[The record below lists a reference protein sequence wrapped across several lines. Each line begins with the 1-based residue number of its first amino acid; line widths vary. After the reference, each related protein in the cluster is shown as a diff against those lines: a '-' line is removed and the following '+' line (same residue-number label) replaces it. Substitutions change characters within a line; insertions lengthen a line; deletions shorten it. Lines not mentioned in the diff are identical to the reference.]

1 MHAASDMTALHVQSE
16 GRKASD
22 WCMQPTLVHRDR
34 CWKQFLT
41 SSGASPTARYSST

>member
-1 MHAASDMTALHVQSE
+1 MQAASDMSALHVQSG
-16 GRKASD
+16 GREASD
-22 WCMQPTLVHRDR
+22 WSMQATLVHRDR